1 MTNNNLPQYALL
13 WFLGL
18 YLRLTVLIV
27 PPLSLQLREVLGF
40 SAGEVATATT
50 LPSLL
55 IGGCALIAGW
65 LIARFGSVR
74 TVLAGL
80 LIMAAGSAL
89 RSVPDG
95 FVLFMLATVVMGAG
109 IALMQVGMP
118 MLTRAWVPERIG
130 RASAVWANGLLV
142 GELAGAGLTGPLVDY
157 VLGDQWL
164 LAFTVWVMPV
174 PLIALVLAR
183 RRHQDFVAA
192 PSAARVAKVSW
203 GDPMLWRIATL
214 MASAGALY
222 YACNIFLPQVLAEA
236 GRADLVHIGLASLN
250 GTQLISSGLLM
261 IYADR
266 LLGQRWPLL
275 ATLGLTVAMVPAVL
289 WLPGPGAVWAA
300 GVFGFGVSALFVI
313 VLALPAWL
321 VPLHQVA
328 PLAAGV
334 VAVGNVLA
342 FVVPTVGGWLTD
354 LTGSIAAGFMPAVAI
369 SLLAML
375 ASAGIKRRAQ

>member
-1 MTNNNLPQYALL
+1 VKNENMPQYVLL

-27 PPLSLQLREVLGF
+27 PPLSLQLKEVLGF
-40 SAGEVATATT
+40 SSGQVATATT

-80 LIMAAGSAL
+80 LIMATGSAL
-89 RSVPDG
+89 RSIPEG
-95 FVLFMLATVVMGAG
+95 FVLFVLATVVMGAG

-118 MLTRAWVPERIG
+118 MLARAWVPERIG

-142 GELAGAGLTGPLVDY
+142 GELAGAGLTGPLVTY

-164 LAFTVWVMPV
+164 LAFTVWVAPV
-174 PLIALVLAR
+174 PLIAFALAGR
-183 RRHQDFVAA
+183 RGQDVVVP
-192 PSAARVAKVSW
+192 PSAAHVARVSW
-203 GDPMLWRIATL
+203 RDPLLWRIALL

-222 YACNIFLPQVLAEA
+222 YACNIFLPQILANA
-236 GRADLVHIGLASLN
+236 GRADLVHLGLASLN

-261 IYADR
+261 LYADR

-275 ATLGLTVAMVPAVL
+275 VTIGVTIAMVPALL
-289 WLPGPGAVWAA
+289 WLPGPAAIVAA
-300 GVFGFGVSALFVI
+300 GVFGFTVSALFVI

-321 VPLHQVA
+321 VPVHQVA
-328 PLAAGV
+328 RLAAGV
-334 VAVGNVLA
+334 IAVGNVLA

-354 LTGSIAAGFMPAVAI
+354 LTGSIAIGFMPAVLI
-369 SLLAML
+369 SLLAMA
-375 ASAGIKRRAQ
+375 ASADIRRRTA